1 MALILPKM
9 FEYFIELT
17 WLPSLSVTCFFTSA
31 RVRWLDLHSII
42 LHSEA
47 LRCYL
52 QRRQIKTSSVFK
64 ISSFSEDLPDLKQE
78 NQGKTHWWQVASNMF
93 KLASLPSFKNGAKSF
108 FLFLFLPF
116 FSFSFLFETLL
127 SCTFFSFLSWWLSG
141 YSEVKNT
148 AQIPCNIDRFYISF
162 LGFSNKWPQ
171 PGC

>member
-31 RVRWLDLHSII
+31 RVRWLDLQSFCTPKPSDATSKGGKLRLPAYLKFLLFLRISLI
-42 LHSEA
+42 WSRRTREKLTDGKSLQTCSNW
-47 LRCYL
+47 LRC
-52 QRRQIKTSSVFK
+52 
-64 ISSFSEDLPDLKQE
+64 
-78 NQGKTHWWQVASNMF
+78 QVSRME
-93 KLASLPSFKNGAKSF
+93 LSR
-108 FLFLFLPF
+108 
-116 FSFSFLFETLL
+116 FSFSFSFPSFPFFFCLRLYWAAP
-127 SCTFFSFLSWWLSG
+127 FFSFLSWWLSG
-141 YSEVKNT
+141 YSEVKIT